1 MMPGQQEPRMPV
13 RSEHYTISDLA
24 REFDITTR
32 AIRFYEEK
40 GLLRPLRRGQQRIF
54 SAADRVRLMLILRG
68 KRIGLTLDESS
79 EIIAMYDPVHGNV
92 SQYRKL
98 LEKIERQRARFRRQ
112 QTDIENTL
120 ALLDEVQQRVEA
132 AMAGGAADGTGH

>member
-1 MMPGQQEPRMPV
+1 MPV